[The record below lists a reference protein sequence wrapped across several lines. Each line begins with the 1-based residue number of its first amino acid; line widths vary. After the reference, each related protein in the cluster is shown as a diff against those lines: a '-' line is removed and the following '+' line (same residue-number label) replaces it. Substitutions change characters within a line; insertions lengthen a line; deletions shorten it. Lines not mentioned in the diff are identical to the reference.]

1 MGRQE
6 AVAIVGMG
14 VFLPGSS
21 TVDEYWHN
29 IVSGTDAVTEIPAH
43 RRDPSFHAGDGGAP
57 DRTYGRRGGFVAD
70 TLEFDPAACGIVPS
84 SIDGMEPDQL
94 TALAVAVAAVDDA
107 GGLAKLGDPE
117 RAGVILGRG
126 GYLSPGL
133 LRFEQRVRSVR
144 QITHTVGELLPSA
157 RPEVLDRLRTAL
169 LEPLGEFRPD
179 TAIGLVP
186 NLAASRVANRL
197 DLGGPAYTVDA
208 ACASSLVAV
217 DQAIG
222 ELARR
227 RCDVVLA
234 GGVHHCHDDTLWS
247 MFTQLGALSPS
258 QRISPLSR
266 TADGLLIGEG
276 TAVVVLKRLDDA
288 RRDGDRVYAVVR
300 GSGTSSDGKGASLLS
315 PAVTGQTLAL
325 RRAWASAGLDPAAPG
340 ALGLLEAHGTATPT
354 GDAAE
359 LATVAEV
366 FGPPAG
372 PRGVIGSVKSMIGH
386 TLPTAGV
393 AGLVKAALALRH
405 ATLPPT
411 LHCAD
416 PHPLL
421 EKTRFRAL
429 SEAQPWD
436 GGGVPRRAAV
446 NAFGFGGVNAHVV
459 LEEGDP
465 APARRRRT
473 RVGGEPERVLRLAA
487 STPDA
492 LRELLDRPEQ
502 SDVEGAGPCR
512 IGIVGPDEKRL
523 AVARRVLAKVAAE
536 GKSWHG
542 PNDIWCSVDPLLRRP
557 GAKTA
562 FVYPGLEADAEPHCA
577 DVARHFGLERPEWST
592 ASVLDRA
599 SSVSQV
605 GLMLDAALRRIAVT
619 PDAVAGHSVGEWT
632 AMQAAGMYPAQ
643 STSDLMAQYWP
654 QGFTLPEADFLVLGC
669 SAERAAE
676 LIAGEPEL
684 MISHENAPRQTIVCG
699 DPAAA
704 SRLARLC
711 AGRGIVAR
719 TLPFRS
725 GFHTPLLRS
734 RLGPFTR
741 LVAELELSAPRIP
754 VWSATTARPYPASA
768 VEVRELYLAHLVRK
782 VRFRELVDAL
792 YDDGVRVFV
801 QAGAGQVGSFVAD
814 TLGERPH
821 LVVAAASGSRSGL
834 GQLRRVATAVWAE
847 GGQPRF
853 AALEPRRIRLDTAG
867 ALLSVA
873 EEAKGML
880 EGSEALP
887 EIPDGVPDAIVAEF
901 TALLAETRRTAASVV
916 SAAARRDPEHAASTV
931 DVSLAAMPYL
941 ADHRFFRQREGW
953 PDEADFRPV
962 VPATTLVDL
971 ACRTAERTWPGTV
984 ATGVDNAAF
993 SRWLIAAPA
1002 QRVPLSMTREGDRV
1016 HVEIGPYA
1024 TLNVHLGQRYPA
1036 APLPF
1041 PVPGSETA
1049 PPLTA
1054 AEVYTR
1060 REMFH
1065 GPAYQGLV
1073 RLSGIGEQHI
1083 RGELVVPPAPGALLD
1098 NVGQLLGCWLMSTCP
1113 DGLLAFPTSMGRITW
1128 YGPEPGPGTRLGCLV
1143 RVRQPRPD
1151 VLEMDAELVRD
1162 GKVLARIEQW
1172 RDIRFPCDRAAHRVY
1187 AFPDRHRLSETHEGS
1202 WTLVTDRWP
1211 SVAARDIYAGVY
1223 LGAGERAEY
1232 AACAPRRQRGWLLE
1246 RVAIKDAVRA
1256 RLAAD
1261 GVDAVYPAEI
1271 RVHPDATGVS
1281 GLYGRKLPDLAVA
1294 VAQTGDL
1301 AVALVRDRGD
1311 PVPPRIAVRSEEDA
1325 SGLADEIG
1333 AGMESAGI
1341 PGHVVAWNRCGTNR
1355 STT

>member
-1 MGRQE
+1 
-6 AVAIVGMG
+6 MG

-21 TVDEYWHN
+21 TVDEYWRN
-29 IVSGTDAVTEIPAH
+29 LVSGTDAVTEIPEH
-43 RRDPSFHAGDGGAP
+43 RRDPSFHGGSPDGVGAP

-70 TLEFDPAACGIVPS
+70 TLDFDPAAFGIVPS
-84 SIDGMEPDQL
+84 SVEAMEPDQL

-107 GGLAKLGDPE
+107 GGPRGLGDPA
-117 RAGVILGRG
+117 RVGVILGRG

-133 LRFEQRVRSVR
+133 LRFDQRVRSVR
-144 QITHTVGELLPSA
+144 QITRTVGELLPSA
-157 RPEVLDRLRTAL
+157 GPEVLERLRTAL

-179 TAIGLVP
+179 TAVGLVP

-266 TADGLLIGEG
+266 AADGMLIGEG

-315 PAVTGQTLAL
+315 PAVAGQSLAL
-325 RRAWASAGLDPAAPG
+325 RRAWASAGLDPAEPG
-340 ALGLLEAHGTATPT
+340 ALGLLEAHGTATPA

-372 PRGVIGSVKSMIGH
+372 PAGVIGSVKSMIGH

-393 AGLVKAALALRH
+393 AGLVKAALALHH

-416 PHPLL
+416 PNPLL
-421 EKTRFRAL
+421 EKTRFRVL
-429 SEAQPWD
+429 SEARPWEGD
-436 GGGVPRRAAV
+436 GPRRAAV

-465 APARRRRT
+465 APARRRRA
-473 RVGGEPERVLRLAA
+473 RIGAEPERVLRLAA

-492 LRELLDRPEQ
+492 LRALLDRPEQ
-502 SDVEGAGPCR
+502 SDVEGPGRCR
-512 IGIVGPDEKRL
+512 IAVVGPEEKRL

-536 GKSWHG
+536 GTRWHG

-577 DVARHFGLERPEWST
+577 DVARHFGLARPGWST

-599 SSVSQV
+599 ASVGQV
-605 GLMLDAALRRIAVT
+605 GLLLDAALRRLDVT
-619 PDAVAGHSVGEWT
+619 PDVLAGHSVGEWT
-632 AMQAAGMYPAQ
+632 AMQAAGMYAPP
-643 STSDLMAQYWP
+643 STPDLMARYWP
-654 QGFTLPEADFLVLGC
+654 HGFTLPEAEFLVLGC
-669 SAERAAE
+669 SAERAEDLLAD
-676 LIAGEPEL
+676 EPEL

-704 SRLARLC
+704 ARLAGVC
-711 AGRGIVAR
+711 AERGVVAR

-754 VWSATTARPYPASA
+754 VWSATTARPYPSAA

-782 VRFRELVDAL
+782 VRFRELAEAL
-792 YDDGVRVFV
+792 YADGVRVFV

-814 TLGERPH
+814 TLGDRPH
-821 LVVAAASGSRSGL
+821 LVVAAASGTRSGL
-834 GQLRRVATAVWAE
+834 GQLRRVAAAVWAE

-853 AALEPRRIRLDTAG
+853 AALEARRTRIDTAST
-867 ALLSVA
+867 LLSVS
-873 EEAKGML
+873 EEARGML
-880 EGSEALP
+880 EGGEALP

-901 TALLAETRRTAASVV
+901 TALLAETRQAAASVV
-916 SAAARRDPEHAASTV
+916 RAASGPGPVESTV
-931 DVSLAAMPYL
+931 DVSLAAMPHL

-953 PDEADFRPV
+953 PEEADFRPV
-962 VPATTLVDL
+962 VPATALVDL
-971 ACRTAERTWPGTV
+971 ACRAAERAWPGTV
-984 ATGVDNAAF
+984 ATGIEDAAF

-1002 QRVPLSMTREGDRV
+1002 RRVPLSLIREADRV
-1016 HVEIGPYA
+1016 RVGIGPYS
-1024 TLNVHLGQRYPA
+1024 TLTVHLGRGYLPA
-1036 APLPF
+1036 PRPL
-1041 PVPGSETA
+1041 PVPGPETSA
-1049 PPLTA
+1049 PWNA
-1054 AEVYTR
+1054 AEVYRR

-1065 GPAYQGLV
+1065 GPAYQGLA
-1073 RLSGIGEQHI
+1073 RLDGIGERHI
-1083 RGELVVPPAPGALLD
+1083 RAELVVPPAPGALLD
-1098 NVGQLLGCWLMSTCP
+1098 NVGQLLGCWLMATQA
-1113 DGLLAFPTSMGRITW
+1113 DGLLAFPASMGRITW
-1128 YGPEPGPGTRLGCLV
+1128 YGPEPGPGTRVDCLV
-1143 RVRQPRPD
+1143 RVRLPRPD

-1162 GKVLARIEQW
+1162 GRVLARIERW
-1172 RDIRFPCDRAAHRVY
+1172 RDVRFPCDRAAHRVY
-1187 AFPDRHRLSETHEGS
+1187 AFPDRHGLSEVREGS

-1223 LGAGERAEY
+1223 LGAAERAEY
-1232 AACAPRRQRGWLLE
+1232 AALEPRRQRGWLLE
-1246 RVAIKDAVRA
+1246 RIAIKDAVRA
-1256 RLAAD
+1256 RLGD
-1261 GVDAVYPAEI
+1261 GVYPAEI
-1271 RVHPDATGVS
+1271 RVHPDGTAVS
-1281 GLYGRKLPDLAVA
+1281 GQHGRKLPDLAVA
-1294 VAQTGDL
+1294 VAVARIGEV
-1301 AVALVRDRGD
+1301 AVALVRDRDD
-1311 PVPPRIAVRSEEDA
+1311 PVPPRVAVRVAGETE
-1325 SGLADEIG
+1325 GLAEEIG
-1333 AGMESAGI
+1333 AGVEFAAI

-1355 STT
+1355 STR